1 MATFTRIKSKNQS
14 CGRMLGAL
22 AYVLQDKKV
31 RFKGARVT
39 SGVGCL
45 PVTSYLEMMTTKQRF
60 KKMDGVCF
68 YHFVQSF
75 SERENITP
83 WQANEIA
90 RELAEKLFPGYEC
103 VVATPTTSIP
113 ISSSTLS
120 ASETERNCIC
130 RLPPSKK
137 CGR

>member
-75 SERENITP
+75 SERENI
-83 WQANEIA
+83 Q
-90 RELAEKLFPGYEC
+90 F
-103 VVATPTTSIP
+103 
-113 ISSSTLS
+113 TLS
-120 ASETERNCIC
+120 LSMDPAVTGGEITKYMI
-130 RLPPSKK
+130 
-137 CGR
+137 